1 MSANQSLAE
10 LFDSDAADLYRYLAR
25 RAGAAVAEHV
35 LSATFLQALESYRM
49 FDPARGSQRAWLYG
63 IAANL
68 LRRHHRA
75 EARRWQA
82 YARYPVERADDP
94 SERAAERADAAGNH
108 GLVAQAV
115 ARLDARDRDVLLLYA
130 WAELSY
136 AEIAQALDLP
146 VGTVRSRL
154 SRARRQ
160 VRAGLDLPD
169 PIKELR

>member
-1 MSANQSLAE
+1 MSGKQSLAE

-25 RAGAAVAEHV
+25 RAGDAVAEDV
-35 LSATFLQALESYRM
+35 LSATFLQAMESYRT
-49 FDPARGSQRAWLYG
+49 FDPTRGTPRAWLYG

-82 YARYPVERADDP
+82 YARYPIERAEDPADRAVERA
-94 SERAAERADAAGNH
+94 EAALEQRF
-108 GLVAQAV
+108 VAEAV
-115 ARLDARDRDVLLLYA
+115 AGLDQGDRDVLLLFA
-130 WAELSY
+130 WAQFSY

-160 VRAGLDLPD
+160 VRARLDVPVG
-169 PIKELR
+169 IKESP